1 MSFRA
6 NTLYLLFMK
15 STFDSAEIDLLTS
28 KLIDQLLTDDESI
41 RLFELLNT
49 DSTCR
54 SRYSYLMLQESLLH
68 WEESD
73 ALFHRQP
80 TEESAKI
87 ISFST
92 IISLAASIVILA
104 SVWFGYYYSDERAGS
119 ENNILLIDDI
129 LTQSSVNQSSPYGQ
143 NSAFNSSRF
152 SMWFLAGINSEDANS
167 EAIRGIEILENEES
181 FADGGLIMVESDIAS
196 WNRQEYL
203 SVPAEMGV
211 LPYRGD
217 RMIKFSEMEVNV
229 DAQSAEVSE
238 TIQVLDLRKLH
249 DVVNKGEASFD
260 AEVHFNQGVGPADDS
275 TEFSLSFHAISGGLG
290 LPKRTLAHKQNPLKS
305 DVSPQTWEKLETEF
319 AVPEG
324 TDFVVVALS
333 AKKFGS
339 DALVSNLTGYYA
351 DQLNLNLS
359 IGKEDKIGPL

>member
-1 MSFRA
+1 
-6 NTLYLLFMK
+6 MK
-15 STFDSAEIDLLTS
+15 TTFNSAEIDLLIS
-28 KLIDQLLTDDESI
+28 KLLDQLLSDDESK
-41 RLFELLNT
+41 RLIELLKT
-49 DSTCR
+49 DSKCR

-73 ALFHRQP
+73 GLSLRQP
-80 TEESAKI
+80 NKKYAKI
-87 ISFST
+87 INFSVLT
-92 IISLAASIVILA
+92 SLAASIVILA
-104 SVWFGYYYSDERAGS
+104 SVWFSYSHLGDGAGS
-119 ENNILLIDDI
+119 ENMILSENNV
-129 LTQSSVNQSSPYGQ
+129 LTQSSVTHSNPSGQ
-143 NSAFNSSRF
+143 NLPVVATRVSQRF
-152 SMWFLAGINSEDANS
+152 LTGIHSNEANN

-181 FADGGLIMVESDIAS
+181 FADGGLIMIERDIAS
-196 WNRQEYL
+196 WTRQEYL

-217 RMIKFSEMEVNV
+217 RMIKFSEMEVDV

-249 DVVNKGEASFD
+249 EVINKGEASFD
-260 AEVHFNQGVGPADDS
+260 AKVHFNQGVGPADDS

-290 LPKRTLAHKQNPLKS
+290 QPKRTIAHRQNPLKS
-305 DVSPQTWEKLETEF
+305 DVNPQTWEKLETEF

-351 DQLNLNLS
+351 DQLNLSLS
-359 IGKEDKIGPL
+359 VGSEDKIGPL

>member
-1 MSFRA
+1 
-6 NTLYLLFMK
+6 MK
-15 STFDSAEIDLLTS
+15 STFNNAEIDQLTS
-28 KLIDQLLTDDESI
+28 KLIDQLLSDDESK
-41 RLFELLNT
+41 RLSELLKT

-73 ALFHRQP
+73 GLSLRQP
-80 TEESAKI
+80 TEKSANI
-87 ISFST
+87 INFSA
-92 IISLAASIVILA
+92 IISLAASIVILV
-104 SVWFGYYYSDERAGS
+104 SVWFGYTYLGEGTGS
-119 ENNILLIDDI
+119 ENKILLGDDVF
-129 LTQSSVNQSSPYGQ
+129 TQSSVTHSNPSRQ
-143 NSAFNSSRF
+143 NLAEAAPRF
-152 SMWFLAGINSEDANS
+152 SPRFLAGIRSNDANN

-181 FADGGLIMVESDIAS
+181 FADGGLIMIERDIAS
-196 WNRQEYL
+196 WTRQDYL

-217 RMIKFSEMEVNV
+217 RMIKFSEMEEDV

-249 DVVNKGEASFD
+249 EVVNKGEASFD

-290 LPKRTLAHKQNPLKS
+290 QPKRTIAHRQNPLKS

-333 AKKFGS
+333 AKKTGS

-359 IGKEDKIGPL
+359 VGREDKIGPL